1 MPLPCGPNPPSIESL
16 VQPTARRGA
25 HAARAR
31 RLQHSE
37 TKSPDALHVFA
48 PAPLAAACA
57 CAGAPSRPRRACTT
71 LRGCRKRLR
80 GGGVR
85 LPRRC
90 CTCRNAAART
100 CARAPLLVRVGALLP
115 PRRCSRAAA
124 LAPPPRLH
132 RRLFRTRFDDHLPLP
147 HAPARGRRPRAG
159 KASVLFSPIAG
170 KSCMLSNCC
179 ARPFARIRVPG
190 RSGAC
195 PRRAAC
201 SPSGSARPAPGLRPA
216 CAARHPHTR

>member
-80 GGGVR
+80 GGGASAASVLHLSQCR
-85 LPRRC
+85 RTHLCAGAAPCARRRSFAAAPLLPRR
-90 CTCRNAAART
+90 RAR
-100 CARAPLLVRVGALLP
+100 
-115 PRRCSRAAA
+115 
-124 LAPPPRLH
+124 PPRLH